1 MTTDTFIPAMPP
13 RLSKRLSP
21 IKAILQ
27 ARRNVIAVWPE
38 EAYFASFLAQKF
50 FLRWLFIANSP
61 RTVRHVL
68 FSNVENYPKSDE
80 MKNALGPLIGNS
92 MLLSDGDIWRRQ
104 RRNATPAF
112 HVSRIKQFSETMATT
127 AAEQAERWG
136 QEIDQGGGQIELEMG
151 EQMAKVTAEVICRTM
166 FSSDLGDRAEVI
178 YQSFT
183 EYIDALR
190 QVEFDEFMGL
200 PTWLPKRPRPRAR
213 RALARIN
220 QVLDAM
226 IHARRGHEDE
236 YQDLLSILL
245 AVPDEDTGGDR
256 PHDEIRDELSVFFF
270 AGHET
275 TANALAWTWY
285 LLSQAP
291 SVEKRFHD
299 EIDRVLEGRQPA
311 YADVARL
318 PYVLSVFEEAMRL
331 YPPIPILTRKA
342 RAEDK
347 IAGKTIPAGS
357 FVAVCP
363 WLLHRHRGLWRNP
376 DHFDPDRFY
385 YEKVEPPAGMEPPKP
400 RHKLAY
406 VPFGA
411 GPRTCIG
418 ASFARTEAVLILA
431 TLGQRY
437 RLRLRPGH
445 PVEPQ
450 SRLTLRPRHGLP
462 MTIER
467 R

>member
-1 MTTDTFIPAMPP
+1 MTADAFTPAMPK
-13 RLSKRLSP
+13 RLAARLSP
-21 IKAILQ
+21 LKAIIQ

-38 EAYFASFLAQKF
+38 EAYFAGFLAQKF

-92 MLLSDGDIWRRQ
+92 MLLSDGEIWRRQ

-112 HVSRIKQFSETMATT
+112 HVSRIKQFSQTMAVT
-127 AAEQAERWG
+127 AAEQADRWAAA
-136 QEIDQGGGQIELEMG
+136 IDQGGGEVELEMG

-166 FSSDLGDRAEVI
+166 FSSDLGDKAAII
-178 YQSFT
+178 YDSFT
-183 EYIDALR
+183 NYIDALR

-200 PTWLPKRPRPRAR
+200 PAWLPKRPSFKAK
-213 RALARIN
+213 RALRAIN
-220 QVLDAM
+220 EVLDGM
-226 IHARRGHEDE
+226 IHARRGHEQD

-245 AVPDEDTGGDR
+245 AVRDEDTGGER

-291 SVEKRFHD
+291 SVEARFHD
-299 EIDRVLEGRQPA
+299 EIDTVLAGRQPA
-311 YADVARL
+311 YADVAKL
-318 PYVLSVFEEAMRL
+318 PYVRSVFEEALRL
-331 YPPIPILTRKA
+331 YPPIPIITRKA

-347 IAGKTIPAGS
+347 LGGKTIPAGS

-363 WLLHRHRGLWRNP
+363 WLLHRHRGLWREP
-376 DHFDPDRFY
+376 DRFDPDRFY
-385 YEKVEPPAGMEPPKP
+385 YEKVEPPAGTEPLKP

-418 ASFARTEAVLILA
+418 ASFAMTEAVLILA
-431 TLGQRY
+431 ILGQRF

-445 PVEPQ
+445 PVEPHA
-450 SRLTLRPRHGLP
+450 RLTLRPRHGLP
-462 MTIER
+462 MTIAR

>member
-1 MTTDTFIPAMPP
+1 MSTDTFIPAMPP
-13 RLSKRLSP
+13 RLSKQLSP

-38 EAYFASFLAQKF
+38 EAYFAGFLAQKF

-92 MLLSDGDIWRRQ
+92 MLLSDGGTWRRQ

-112 HVSRIKQFSETMATT
+112 HVSRIKQFSETMAAT
-127 AAEQAERWG
+127 AAEQADRWG
-136 QEIDQGGGQIELEMG
+136 QEIDQGGGRVELEMG

-166 FSSDLGDRAEVI
+166 FSSDLGDKAEII

-226 IHARRGHEDE
+226 IHARRGHEDD

-285 LLSQAP
+285 LLSEAP
-291 SVEKRFHD
+291 WVEARFHD

-311 YADVARL
+311 YADVASL

-347 IAGKTIPAGS
+347 IGGKTIPAGS

-385 YEKVEPPAGMEPPKP
+385 YEKVEPPPGMEPPKP

-431 TLGQRY
+431 TLGQRF
-437 RLRLRPGH
+437 RLKLRPGH